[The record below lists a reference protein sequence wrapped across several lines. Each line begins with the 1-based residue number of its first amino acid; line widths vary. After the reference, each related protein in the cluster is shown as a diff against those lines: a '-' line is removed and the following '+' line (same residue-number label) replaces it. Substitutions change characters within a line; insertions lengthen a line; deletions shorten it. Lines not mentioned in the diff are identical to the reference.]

1 MAPKSKY
8 SNMQKKNFFFWNTV
22 SLSMCGLTSQKIPM
36 MQRILQLF
44 TVKGIWSIVLGD
56 IH

>member
-8 SNMQKKNFFFWNTV
+8 SNMQKKNWNTV